1 MSDNMKK
8 CSKCKKEKTIEN
20 FDGGKAL
27 CIKCL
32 EKKKK
37 YRENHREELR
47 QKAKEIYENNKKH
60 ILAICKEYREQ
71 KRDTIIEKKKQYRE
85 DHKEEIK
92 DKKKQYYE
100 QNKEQI
106 QEKKKQ
112 YKTLKIEC
120 PVCKCLVGKY
130 TIKRHEESQKHQLKL
145 KGQEQTK
152 QHQQIIDYLNAN
164 FPSYQEY

>member
-1 MSDNMKK
+1 M
-8 CSKCKKEKTIEN
+8 
-20 FDGGKAL
+20 
-27 CIKCL
+27 
-32 EKKKK
+32 
-37 YRENHREELR
+37 
-47 QKAKEIYENNKKH
+47 
-60 ILAICKEYREQ
+60 LAICKEYREQ
-71 KRDTIIEKKKQYRE
+71 KRDTILEKKKQYPE
-85 DHKEEIK
+85 YHKEEIK
-92 DKKKQYYE
+92 DNTKQYYE

-112 YKTLKIEC
+112 YNSLNIEC